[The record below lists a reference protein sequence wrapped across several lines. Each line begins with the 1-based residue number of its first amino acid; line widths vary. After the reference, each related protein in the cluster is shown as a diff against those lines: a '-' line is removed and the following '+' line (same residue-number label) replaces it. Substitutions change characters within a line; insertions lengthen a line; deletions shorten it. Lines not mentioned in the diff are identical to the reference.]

1 MSETGPS
8 ATSRAQAGQPEAVRP
23 PEADLPP
30 AVVPD
35 SFHGLIALAE
45 VFGRVV
51 RAETRALKDG
61 NRDLFE
67 TLTARKAEYHE
78 ALREGMGALEH
89 QRNQAPVEVRERWR
103 SVAGDC
109 EKALQ
114 DNAKL
119 IASEQLHAAA
129 MLDML
134 RQTLRR
140 QQMQSVGYGRDG
152 RLRPRG

>member
-1 MSETGPS
+1 MSEAS
-8 ATSRAQAGQPEAVRP
+8 ASETEF
-23 PEADLPP
+23 PP
-30 AVVPD
+30 ATVPD
-35 SFHGLIALAE
+35 SFHGLILLAE
-45 VFGRVV
+45 IFARVV

-67 TLTARKAEYHE
+67 ALTLRKGEYHE

-89 QRNQAPVEVRERWR
+89 QRNQATVEVRERWR

-109 EKALQ
+109 EQALQ
-114 DNAKL
+114 DNARL
-119 IASEQLHAAA
+119 IAGEQLHAAA